1 MRIHPVA
8 IVLALGA
15 TAVLSTSACAA
26 TTPGRPTGPAT
37 PVSAAPVSA
46 APATAGKAGAG
57 GSAGGTTATTTK
69 THKPPKSGSGDPVA
83 CTTSDLKVTI
93 TAQPNRA
100 DAYRR
105 ALLTMTNISS
115 KTCVLDGW
123 ATVTPINPAGEP
135 IKVDAGDVRQ
145 PGEPTAATLKH
156 GTSAF
161 SGMRWTTCDKAA
173 SDCSA
178 ANALRVQLFGDAQ
191 TVTAHLEGFGDP
203 AKVGITMKRVEFG
216 SVQPSPQ
223 GVVAW

>member
-15 TAVLSTSACAA
+15 TVALSTSACAA
-26 TTPGRPTGPAT
+26 TTPGQPTGPAT
-37 PVSAAPVSA
+37 SA
-46 APATAGKAGAG
+46 APAGGSVSSPAVTGKATTSTG
-57 GSAGGTTATTTK
+57 GSAGGTAATK
-69 THKPPKSGSGDPVA
+69 THKPRKGGDPVA

-93 TAQPNRA
+93 TAQPARG

-105 ALLTMTNISS
+105 ALLTMTNVSS
-115 KTCVLDGW
+115 STCVLDGW
-123 ATVTPINPAGEP
+123 ATVTPINPAGEAV
-135 IKVDAGDVRQ
+135 KVDAGDVRQ
-145 PGEPTAATLKH
+145 PGPPTAATLKH
-156 GTSAF
+156 GASAF

-178 ANALRVQLFGDAQ
+178 ANALQVQLFGDAE

-203 AKVGITMKRVEFG
+203 AAVGITMKKVEFG
-216 SVQPSPQ
+216 SVQPSRQ